1 METNAFLVMIPL
13 IFILLFTE
21 PVYRTFMD
29 PGPLPNPDRTDS
41 LLKWMHSQGT
51 AVALRKDTA
60 FYLFDPNTI
69 SAESLVSLGLPE
81 KTANRIINYRNKGG
95 SFSKPEEVLRIFG
108 MDSAWYKRALPWMRF
123 SDQHPKRKNPRI
135 SNKLI
140 MLDDINMAD
149 SARLEDVYG
158 IGPALARRII
168 KFRDRLGGFVRI
180 SQLTEVYG
188 LDTTVV
194 QSIARQFEVRPGFQP
209 RIIRLN
215 NASTEELGQ
224 HPYIRWQA
232 ASAIVAYRVQHGPF
246 DSLEQLRQLP
256 FVKDDWIDKIRPYVR
271 LGDFTPK

>member
-13 IFILLFTE
+13 IFLLLFTE
-21 PVYRTFMD
+21 PVYRTLMD

-41 LLKWMHSQGT
+41 LLKWMQSQGT
-51 AVALRKDTA
+51 VVALKKDTA
-60 FYLFDPNTI
+60 FYPFDPNKI
-69 SAESLVSLGLPE
+69 SAESLVSLGLHE

-95 SFSKPEEVLRIFG
+95 NFRKPEEVLRIFG
-108 MDSAWYKRALPWMRF
+108 MDSAWYQRALPWMRF
-123 SDQHPKRKNPRI
+123 SDQLPMRKNPRM
-135 SNKLI
+135 SNRVI
-140 MLDDINMAD
+140 MLDDINTAD

-168 KFRDRLGGFVRI
+168 RFRERLGGFVRI

-188 LDTTVV
+188 LDTTVI

-215 NASTEELGQ
+215 NASKEELGQ